1 LLLAHNELPPIGRSG
16 ACLVVGLTP
25 SERLEQP
32 AERRTVAI
40 ITIYIRE
47 GTYKSDEGVRIEAPM
62 PLERVV
68 PADQRSD
75 RATLARIVAHTV
87 GTVAFKGGLSGYR
100 EELKSQ

>member
-1 LLLAHNELPPIGRSG
+1 
-16 ACLVVGLTP
+16 
-25 SERLEQP
+25 
-32 AERRTVAI
+32 
-40 ITIYIRE
+40 
-47 GTYKSDEGVRIEAPM
+47 
-62 PLERVV
+62 V